1 MIKIDANTSG
11 VIHDLVSRSS
21 KITTVSHTHPDG
33 DAVGSSVAMACW
45 LKSLGKDVACIFPD
59 SIGSNLEFIFP
70 SDIRKSTIVCTE
82 DPKGAEA
89 RIGESDLIF
98 CLDFNAFNRTEGL
111 AGMLASSKAPKILID
126 HHLSPDAASFDVCVS
141 ETAIS
146 SASELA
152 YYVLMTMPETGGKA
166 SRLPSG
172 SAKALM
178 AGMTTD
184 TNNFANSTYPSTLR
198 MASELLDAGVDRDS
212 IVAEINWCYGEN
224 RLRLIG
230 TAMKDLMTI
239 TPDGVSYIILD
250 KATLDRYD
258 VREGDTEGLVNMPL
272 AIRGV
277 RMSIMLKQD
286 EGYFRVSVRS
296 KKGTSA
302 NTLAKESFNGGGHE
316 LAAGGKLFFPKDIA
330 SPEDAAAYIEK
341 VTKEFFAR

>member
-1 MIKIDANTSG
+1 MVKIDSNTSRL
-11 VIHDLVSRSS
+11 IHDLVLKSSR
-21 KITTVSHTHPDG
+21 ITTVSHTHPDG
-33 DAVGSSVAMACW
+33 DAIGSSVGIASW

-59 SIGSNLEFIFP
+59 SFGANLEFIFP
-70 SDIRKSTIVCTE
+70 DDIRKSTLVYTE
-82 DPKGAEA
+82 EPDAAAE
-89 RIGESDLIF
+89 RISSSDLIF

-111 AGMLASSKAPKILID
+111 AGVLASSKSPKILID
-126 HHLSPDAASFDVCVS
+126 HHLSPDAAAFDVCVS
-141 ETAIS
+141 KTDIS
-146 SASELA
+146 SACELA
-152 YYVLMTMPETGGKA
+152 YYVLMTMPETDGKS
-166 SRLPSG
+166 SRLPAAC
-172 SAKALM
+172 AKALM

-184 TNNFANSTYPSTLR
+184 TNNFANSTFPSTLR
-198 MASELLDAGVDRDS
+198 MASELLDAGVDRDA

-230 TAMKDLMTI
+230 AAMKDLMTI

-250 KATLDRYD
+250 EATLKRYN

-330 SPEDAAAYIEK
+330 TPEDAAGYIEK

>member
-11 VIHDLVSRSS
+11 LIHDMVSRSS

-33 DAVGSSVAMACW
+33 DAIGSSVAVACW

-59 SIGSNLEFIFP
+59 SIGANLEFIFP
-70 SDIRKSTIVCTE
+70 SDIRKSTLVYTE
-82 DPKGAEA
+82 DPKAAEA
-89 RIGESDLIF
+89 RISESDLIF
-98 CLDFNAFNRTEGL
+98 CLDFNAFKRTEGL
-111 AGMLASSKAPKILID
+111 AGILASSKAPKILID

-141 ETAIS
+141 ETGIS

-152 YYVLMTMPETGGKA
+152 YYVLMTMPETEGKA
-166 SRLPSG
+166 SKLPAE

-198 MASELLDAGVDRDS
+198 MASELLEAGVDRDS

-230 TAMKDLMTI
+230 AAMKDLMTI

-272 AIRGV
+272 AIKGV

-302 NTLAKESFNGGGHE
+302 NSLAKESFNGGGHE